1 MSYCGGDSPLN
12 RLVGVPGPR
21 GPKGDKGDPG
31 DGSGG
36 VAVPGP
42 KGDKGDPG
50 PPGAPGKDGVDGNDG
65 VVDVDSLEAIDVF
78 DDDTEVLV
86 VDPVGRSASRTV
98 KVSPWRVLKGRIQ
111 RWLNASDSSA
121 PDNFNGVGQV
131 DLSDVPEINR
141 FRLTDIGTN
150 PVTGVANP
158 RALRIVDHRAGDPGG
173 IAYSGYIYQFGYDG
187 DADSFAKLRVRKNGF
202 MLVATR
208 QPDAT
213 QPAHIVLVP
222 FGGGNAYVASSEA
235 AVNLT
240 APNATNQVVTSGNV
254 VTLRNKTLNNP
265 TVNGD
270 LSIRDGV
277 SGKQIY
283 FFPTYSTN
291 FNGFSFVPGN
301 VGQPVAVQASGDDP
315 DISIRLQPKGDGII
329 LGAGLD
335 RVGVKKSAVPAS
347 ATAAGKPGEWAA
359 DNDFFYVC
367 VADNAWRRAA
377 LQTW

>member
-1 MSYCGGDSPLN
+1 
-12 RLVGVPGPR
+12 VGVPGPR

>member
-1 MSYCGGDSPLN
+1 
-12 RLVGVPGPR
+12 
-21 GPKGDKGDPG
+21 
-31 DGSGG
+31 
-36 VAVPGP
+36 
-42 KGDKGDPG
+42 
-50 PPGAPGKDGVDGNDG
+50 
-65 VVDVDSLEAIDVF
+65 
-78 DDDTEVLV
+78 
-86 VDPVGRSASRTV
+86 
-98 KVSPWRVLKGRIQ
+98 
-111 RWLNASDSSA
+111 
-121 PDNFNGVGQV
+121 
-131 DLSDVPEINR
+131 
-141 FRLTDIGTN
+141 LTDIGTN